1 MEKDFKVFSKM
12 IQDLFDPQFSFD
24 YLNVESWTSMQTLI
38 VVSALDEHYDVLL
51 SHEELK
57 QAKKLEEL
65 YSILL
70 EKIG

>member
-1 MEKDFKVFSKM
+1 
-12 IQDLFDPQFSFD
+12 
-24 YLNVESWTSMQTLI
+24 MQTLI

-70 EKIG
+70 QKIG